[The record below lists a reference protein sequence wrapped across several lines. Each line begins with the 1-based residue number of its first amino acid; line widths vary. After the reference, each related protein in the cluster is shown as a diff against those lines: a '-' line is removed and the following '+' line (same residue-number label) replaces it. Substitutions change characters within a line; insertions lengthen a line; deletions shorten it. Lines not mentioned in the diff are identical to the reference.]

1 MRRIFR
7 HIKEA
12 FIGLLRHLA
21 MTLSSIS
28 TITIT
33 LLFVGLFLL
42 ITFNIEQFT
51 YAVEGSVNIHV
62 KVDPSFEDDAS
73 VNSLGVKI
81 RALNGVRAATFS
93 SKDNELDAM
102 IESFG
107 ENGSIFES
115 YRGEDN
121 PLRMAYLVEIVDGAD
136 IESVAVSIRELEG
149 VEAVAYGGIRVVE
162 LLSLL
167 ENTRQFVY
175 ILVAGLGLIAVFLI
189 ANTIKLSIASRGLEI
204 SIMRTVGATNGFI
217 RTPFLFEG
225 LLIGLFGSILPIGL
239 IAIGYIWMFDTMG
252 GQFIT
257 PMFALVNPFPFIYY
271 VSVAMLLIAMG
282 VGLFGSG
289 LSVGKH
295 LRWKR

>member
-12 FIGLLRHLA
+12 FTGLFRHLA

-42 ITFNIEQFT
+42 ITFNVERFT
-51 YAVEGSVNIHV
+51 FAVEESVNIHV
-62 KVDPSFEDDAS
+62 KINPNFEDEAS
-73 VNSLGVKI
+73 VNSLGVNI
-81 RALNGVRAATFS
+81 RSISGVSSATFS
-93 SKDNELDAM
+93 SKDDELDAM

-107 ENGSIFES
+107 EQGSIFES

-121 PLRMAYLVEIVDGAD
+121 PLRMAYLVEIVEGAD
-136 IESVAVSIRELEG
+136 IETVAVAIRGFEA
-149 VEAVAYGGIRVVE
+149 VEAVAYGGVQVVE
-162 LLSLL
+162 LFSLL

-175 ILVAGLGLIAVFLI
+175 ILVTGLGLIAIFLI

-204 SIMRTVGATNGFI
+204 SIMRTVGATNRFI
-217 RTPFLFEG
+217 RTPFLIEG
-225 LLIGLFGSILPIGL
+225 VLIGIFGSILPIGL
-239 IAIGYIWMFDTMG
+239 VSFGYVWIYDVMG
-252 GQFIT
+252 GQFVS
-257 PMFALVNPFPFIYY
+257 PMFALVQPFPFVYY
-271 VSVAMLLIAMG
+271 VSAAMLLIAII
-282 VGLFGSG
+282 VGLSGSG
-289 LSVGKH
+289 ISVGKH